1 MNELVVLGQRLID
14 EINLKARV
22 ASQVKAARTLAGLDE
37 IISVLSFMLREQG
50 IGITDTTT
58 TSGHF
63 IRFKFNEIISVR
75 DNFK

>member
-50 IGITDTTT
+50 ITDTTT